1 MEGESEVIVMPAPVR
16 VQRILNLGLRV
27 AAVLA
32 FLPPLLTRLVMGQ
45 AFYFTGKGKLA
56 NPDNVVSFF
65 TDLGIPFPAANA
77 AFVSRV
83 EYYGGILLIAGLCT
97 RLVALMLSS
106 TMVVALLTADKAD
119 FVGALK
125 NSTDKTLTDVVPFV
139 YLMILLWL
147 VVFGPGAVSLDA
159 LLKRWLLPSG
169 GRPQSE
175 SPA

>member
-1 MEGESEVIVMPAPVR
+1 
-16 VQRILNLGLRV
+16 
-27 AAVLA
+27 
-32 FLPPLLTRLVMGQ
+32 
-45 AFYFTGKGKLA
+45 
-56 NPDNVVSFF
+56 
-65 TDLGIPFPAANA
+65 
-77 AFVSRV
+77 
-83 EYYGGILLIAGLCT
+83 
-97 RLVALMLSS
+97 
-106 TMVVALLTADKAD
+106 VVALLTADKAD

-175 SPA
+175 SAA